1 MRLLVSCAVLV
12 LVAAACQPAVI
23 VAPEAPPTEAVQ
35 AATLP
40 PVTAVPTAHLAPS
53 ATPTLPP
60 TETPTPT
67 ATLTPSPTASPTLT
81 PSATHTPTQTFTPSA
96 TLTPTATPTSTV
108 TPTLAATSTRGP
120 TLTPPEAGSVTTLQ
134 DHYYM
139 ARPLSDNAINYAA
152 RTYPY
157 GATAGGQLQ
166 VHHGQDMENNTG
178 TPVLAAADGTVVH
191 AGDDLMTLVGPYN
204 NFYGNVVIIEHSF
217 RDASGGAVYSLYGHL
232 SRVES
237 TVGQGVKRGD
247 TIGYVGASGIAMGS
261 HLHFEVRVGN
271 AFDYQSTR
279 NPDLWVFP
287 YFGFGTLAGRVTDA
301 TGNLLFDV
309 TLSVV
314 NDAAT
319 RYTFSYADTTVN
331 GDSVFGENWT
341 LGDLPEGY
349 YTVRVSENGR
359 VRFSQEVFVYASKTT
374 WVDVVLNP

>member
-1 MRLLVSCAVLV
+1 MRLLVISALLV
-12 LVAAACQPAVI
+12 LVAAACQPAAI
-23 VAPEAPPTEAVQ
+23 VAPEMPSTELAQ

-53 ATPTLPP
+53 ATATLPP
-60 TETPTPT
+60 TETSTPTPT
-67 ATLTPSPTASPTLT
+67 LTSTPTASPTLT
-81 PSATHTPTQTFTPSA
+81 PSATFTATLTLTPSA
-96 TLTPTATPTSTV
+96 TLTATATPTATV
-108 TPTLAATSTRGP
+108 TPTLVTTSTRGP
-120 TLTPPEAGSVTTLQ
+120 TLTPPAADAVTTLQ

-157 GATAGGQLQ
+157 GATAGGRLQ
-166 VHHGQDMENNTG
+166 VHHGQDMENNSG
-178 TPVLAAADGTVVH
+178 TPVLAAADGSVIH

-232 SRVES
+232 SRVEAIA
-237 TVGQGVKRGD
+237 GQGVKRGD

-271 AFDYQSTR
+271 PFDYQATR
-279 NPDLWVFP
+279 NPDLWIFP
-287 YFGFGTLAGRVTDA
+287 YFGFGTLAGRVTDSA
-301 TGNLLFDV
+301 GNLLYDV

-331 GDSVFGENWT
+331 GDSAFGENWT

-359 VRFSQEVFVYASKTT
+359 VRFAQEVFVYANKTT
-374 WVDVVLNP
+374 WVDVILNP